1 MLVTVSVPKGLRGG
15 LIAGLIPEFLVLSTD
30 FERDFDLLIDDRA
43 DLQLFLDFTDLP
55 DLPDLPDFTLLPLLG
70 LLAAILASKLFVLC

>member
-30 FERDFDLLIDDRA
+30 FERDLLIDDRA